1 VFADVESFAMTPRE
15 RLFKAKRADLRDLP
29 VCVECL
35 RCGRRN
41 VVLAARSLPL
51 ILLTRRL
58 KCSACGSGAVRA
70 ARARTHGE
78 VQAFLGLVVAA
89 QTIQPRRENG

>member
-1 VFADVESFAMTPRE
+1 MIPRE
-15 RLFKAKRADLRDLP
+15 RLFKAKHDPLP

-41 VVLAARSLPL
+41 VVSAAKSLPL
-51 ILLTRRL
+51 TLLTRRL

-70 ARARTHGE
+70 ARARTDGE
-78 VQAFLGLVVAA
+78 VQAFLGVAVA
-89 QTIQPRRENG
+89 TQRENG